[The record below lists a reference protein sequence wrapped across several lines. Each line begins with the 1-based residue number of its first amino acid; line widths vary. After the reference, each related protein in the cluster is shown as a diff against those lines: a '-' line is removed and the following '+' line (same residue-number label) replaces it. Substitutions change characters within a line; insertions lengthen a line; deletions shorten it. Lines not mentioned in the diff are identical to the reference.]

1 MQNFRNAI
9 SSLMNNI
16 EIPNNFYSNQLLSD
30 FEKDQKF
37 IIELREASN
46 IFLEKSVETYY
57 DFYFKGKRGS
67 QFNCIFFYF
76 PEPRQSDVGLFIED
90 NLVHLYLKAD
100 HNVIETEEKNI
111 FKMTRSFVPENIKA
125 FSTDELDNIK
135 KIYLKA
141 IYKTAEKVF

>member
-1 MQNFRNAI
+1 
-9 SSLMNNI
+9 MNNI
-16 EIPNNFYSNQLLSD
+16 EVSNNFYANQLLSD

-46 IFLEKSVETYY
+46 VFLEKSVETYY

-90 NLVHLYLKAD
+90 NPVHLYLKAD
-100 HNVIETEEKNI
+100 HNVIETEDKNI
-111 FKMTRSFVPENIKA
+111 FKMTRSFVPQNTRT
-125 FSTDELDNIK
+125 FSVDELENIK

-141 IYKTAEKVF
+141 IYKTAEQVF

>member
-1 MQNFRNAI
+1 M
-9 SSLMNNI
+9 SNI
-16 EIPNNFYSNQLLSD
+16 EIPNHLLASQLLSEL
-30 FEKDQKF
+30 EKDQKF

-67 QFNCIFFYF
+67 QFNCIIFYF

-90 NLVHLYLKAD
+90 NPVHLYLKAD

-111 FKMTRSFVPENIKA
+111 FKMTRSFVPKNIKA
-125 FSTDELDNIK
+125 FSTNELDNIK

>member
-1 MQNFRNAI
+1 
-9 SSLMNNI
+9 MNNI
-16 EIPNNFYSNQLLSD
+16 EVSNNFYANQLLSD

-57 DFYFKGKRGS
+57 DFYFKGRKGS

-90 NLVHLYLKAD
+90 NPVHLYLKAD
-100 HNVIETEEKNI
+100 HNVIETADKNI
-111 FKMTRSFVPENIKA
+111 FKMTRSFVPQNTRA
-125 FSTDELDNIK
+125 FSVDELENIK

-141 IYKTAEKVF
+141 IYKTAEQVF

>member
-1 MQNFRNAI
+1 
-9 SSLMNNI
+9 MNNI
-16 EIPNNFYSNQLLSD
+16 EVPNNFYTNQLLSD

-46 IFLEKSVETYY
+46 VFLEKSVETYY

-90 NLVHLYLKAD
+90 NPVHLYLKAD
-100 HNVIETEEKNI
+100 HNVIETADKNI
-111 FKMTRSFVPENIKA
+111 FKMTRSFVPQNTRT
-125 FSTDELDNIK
+125 FSVDELENIK

-141 IYKTAEKVF
+141 IYKTAEQVF

>member
-1 MQNFRNAI
+1 
-9 SSLMNNI
+9 MNNI
-16 EIPNNFYSNQLLSD
+16 EVPNNFYTNQLLSD

-46 IFLEKSVETYY
+46 VFLEKSVETYY

-90 NLVHLYLKAD
+90 NPVHLYLKAD
-100 HNVIETEEKNI
+100 HNVIETVDKNI
-111 FKMTRSFVPENIKA
+111 FKMKRSFFPQNTRT
-125 FSTDELDNIK
+125 FSVDELENIK

-141 IYKTAEKVF
+141 IYKTAEQVF

>member
-1 MQNFRNAI
+1 
-9 SSLMNNI
+9 MNNI
-16 EIPNNFYSNQLLSD
+16 EVPNNFYTNQLLSD

-46 IFLEKSVETYY
+46 VFLEKSVETYY

-90 NLVHLYLKAD
+90 NPVHLYLKAD
-100 HNVIETEEKNI
+100 HNVIETVDKNI
-111 FKMTRSFVPENIKA
+111 FKMKRSFVPQNTRT
-125 FSTDELDNIK
+125 FSVDELENIK

-141 IYKTAEKVF
+141 IYKTAEQVF

>member
-1 MQNFRNAI
+1 
-9 SSLMNNI
+9 MNNI
-16 EIPNNFYSNQLLSD
+16 EVSNNFYANQLLSD

-57 DFYFKGKRGS
+57 DFYFKGRKGS

-90 NLVHLYLKAD
+90 NPVHLYLKAD
-100 HNVIETEEKNI
+100 HNVIETAIKNI
-111 FKMTRSFVPENIKA
+111 FKMKRSFVPQNTRT
-125 FSTDELDNIK
+125 FSVDELENIK

-141 IYKTAEKVF
+141 IYKTAEQVF

>member
-1 MQNFRNAI
+1 
-9 SSLMNNI
+9 MNNI
-16 EIPNNFYSNQLLSD
+16 EVSNNFYANQLLSD

-57 DFYFKGKRGS
+57 DFYFKGRKGS

-76 PEPRQSDVGLFIED
+76 PEPRQSDVGLYIE
-90 NLVHLYLKAD
+90 NNPVHLYLKAD
-100 HNVIETEEKNI
+100 HNVIETADKNI
-111 FKMTRSFVPENIKA
+111 FKMTRSFVPQNTRT
-125 FSTDELDNIK
+125 FSVDELENIK

-141 IYKTAEKVF
+141 IYKTAEQVF

>member
-1 MQNFRNAI
+1 
-9 SSLMNNI
+9 MNNI
-16 EIPNNFYSNQLLSD
+16 EVSNNFYANQLLSD

-57 DFYFKGKRGS
+57 DFYFKGRKGS

-90 NLVHLYLKAD
+90 NPVHLYLKAD
-100 HNVIETEEKNI
+100 HNVIETADKNI
-111 FKMTRSFVPENIKA
+111 FKMKRSFVPQNTRT
-125 FSTDELDNIK
+125 FSVDELENIK

-141 IYKTAEKVF
+141 IYKTAEQVF

>member
-1 MQNFRNAI
+1 
-9 SSLMNNI
+9 MNNI
-16 EIPNNFYSNQLLSD
+16 EVSNNFYANQLLSD

-57 DFYFKGKRGS
+57 DFYFKGRKGS

-90 NLVHLYLKAD
+90 NPVHLYLKAD
-100 HNVIETEEKNI
+100 HNVIETADKNI
-111 FKMTRSFVPENIKA
+111 FKMTRSFVPQNTRT
-125 FSTDELDNIK
+125 FSVDELENIK
-135 KIYLKA
+135 KIYFKA
-141 IYKTAEKVF
+141 IYKTAEQVF

>member
-1 MQNFRNAI
+1 
-9 SSLMNNI
+9 MNNI
-16 EIPNNFYSNQLLSD
+16 EVSNNFYANQLLSD

-57 DFYFKGKRGS
+57 DFYFKGRKGS

-90 NLVHLYLKAD
+90 NPVHLYLKAD
-100 HNVIETEEKNI
+100 HNVIETADKNI
-111 FKMTRSFVPENIKA
+111 FKMTRSFVPQNTRT
-125 FSTDELDNIK
+125 FSVDELENIK

-141 IYKTAEKVF
+141 IYKTAEQVF

>member
-1 MQNFRNAI
+1 
-9 SSLMNNI
+9 MNNI
-16 EIPNNFYSNQLLSD
+16 EVSNNFYANQLLSD

-57 DFYFKGKRGS
+57 DFYFKGRKGS

-90 NLVHLYLKAD
+90 NPFHLYLKAD
-100 HNVIETEEKNI
+100 HNVIETADENI
-111 FKMTRSFVPENIKA
+111 FKMKRSFVPQNTRT
-125 FSTDELDNIK
+125 FSVDELENIK

-141 IYKTAEKVF
+141 IYKTAEQVF

>member
-1 MQNFRNAI
+1 
-9 SSLMNNI
+9 MNNI
-16 EIPNNFYSNQLLSD
+16 EISNNFYANQLLSD

-57 DFYFKGKRGS
+57 DFYFKGRRGS

-90 NLVHLYLKAD
+90 NPVHLYLKAD
-100 HNVIETEEKNI
+100 HNVIETADKNI
-111 FKMTRSFVPENIKA
+111 FKMTRSFVPQNTRT
-125 FSTDELDNIK
+125 FSVDELENIK

-141 IYKTAEKVF
+141 IYKTAEQVF

>member
-1 MQNFRNAI
+1 
-9 SSLMNNI
+9 MNNI
-16 EIPNNFYSNQLLSD
+16 EVPNNFYTNQLLSD

-57 DFYFKGKRGS
+57 DFYFKGRKGS

-90 NLVHLYLKAD
+90 NPVHLYLKAD
-100 HNVIETEEKNI
+100 HNVIETVDKNI
-111 FKMTRSFVPENIKA
+111 FKMKRSFFPQNTRT
-125 FSTDELDNIK
+125 FSVDELENIK

-141 IYKTAEKVF
+141 IYKTAEQVF

>member
-1 MQNFRNAI
+1 
-9 SSLMNNI
+9 MNNI
-16 EIPNNFYSNQLLSD
+16 EVPNNFYTNQLLSD

-57 DFYFKGKRGS
+57 DFYFKGRKGS

-90 NLVHLYLKAD
+90 NPVHLYLKAD
-100 HNVIETEEKNI
+100 HNVIETVDKNI
-111 FKMTRSFVPENIKA
+111 FKMKRSFVPQNTRT
-125 FSTDELDNIK
+125 FSVDELENIK

-141 IYKTAEKVF
+141 IYKTAEQVF

>member
-1 MQNFRNAI
+1 
-9 SSLMNNI
+9 MNNI
-16 EIPNNFYSNQLLSD
+16 EVPNNFYANQLLSD

-57 DFYFKGKRGS
+57 DFYFKGRKGS

-90 NLVHLYLKAD
+90 NPVHLYLKAD
-100 HNVIETEEKNI
+100 HNVIETADKNI
-111 FKMTRSFVPENIKA
+111 FKMTRSFVPQNTRT
-125 FSTDELDNIK
+125 FSVDELENIK

-141 IYKTAEKVF
+141 IYKTAEQVF